1 MQPCDP
7 AGEAMKNPFIK
18 YQIKMNEKKTYCVV
32 IPVYGSRI
40 SPRLDCANH
49 IQIIWVEGGKIQK
62 SESVQYVSNN
72 SLDKFNMLLRL
83 KPSVLICDGITN
95 IYKNILEEKDI
106 KVIPWVTGE
115 KDEVLS
121 KYLSGQ
127 LKEKQK
133 ISMAHKDV

>member
-1 MQPCDP
+1 
-7 AGEAMKNPFIK
+7 
-18 YQIKMNEKKTYCVV
+18 MNKKKTYCVV

-49 IQIIWVEGGKIQK
+49 IQIIWVEGGKIQR

-95 IYKNILEEKDI
+95 IYKNILEEKEI

-115 KDEVLS
+115 TDEILS
-121 KYLSGQ
+121 KFLSGQ

-133 ISMAHKDV
+133 INMSNNDI